1 MAAATE
7 ALPARASRST
17 RKRFGPDRL
26 TVALLTVSAFL
37 LVLAMLAT
45 QLRAAPVPARHRV
58 VLIRRIYET
67 RVVQTQ
73 GGQGAAGAAGAAGG
87 NSVTQSVSSSGAA
100 TAAAP
105 TTRASG

>member
-37 LVLAMLAT
+37 LVFAMLAT
-45 QLRAAPVPARHRV
+45 QLRAAPAPAHHRV

-73 GGQGAAGAAGAAGG
+73 GGQGAAGAAGG
-87 NSVTQSVSSSGAA
+87 NSVTQSVSSSGAT